1 MPMSAEPNGSI
12 GVVARAGAKTLP
24 VRKARVPEPGA
35 TRRRPAEVRRLLL
48 DAAERVAVRE
58 GRAVTMHAIAAEAG
72 VARSA
77 LYRHFPDRD
86 QLLAEA
92 ALAPFVDFREAFR
105 VAAGRDLEQ
114 YRTVYEMERAFV
126 GAILDHF
133 AEHRDFVASVLSERS
148 VLDPRVRSQLVESID
163 EVIEEISGVAKE
175 LGVVYGVPL
184 ESIDTWVRL
193 VIALVTGIA
202 TNSSWLLPRGA
213 AAWSRAELVDKLTT
227 FILYGIQTPPAN

>member
-1 MPMSAEPNGSI
+1 LLMSTARTTEP
-12 GVVARAGAKTLP
+12 A
-24 VRKARVPEPGA
+24 A

-48 DAAERVAVRE
+48 EAAERVAVRE

-86 QLLAEA
+86 SLLAEA

-105 VAAGRDLEQ
+105 LAAGKNLDQ
-114 YRTVYEMERAFV
+114 YRSVYEMERAFV

-148 VLDPRVRSQLVESID
+148 ALDAQVRAQLVDAID
-163 EVIEEISGVAKE
+163 EVIEEISAVARD

-184 ESIDTWVRL
+184 DSIDTWVRL

-213 AAWSRAELVDKLTT
+213 AAWSRAELVEKLTS
-227 FILYGIQTPPAN
+227 FILYGIQTPPTN